1 MKILLNFGE
10 NIKPLWGRFHT
21 KVCVETKNVKQR
33 PQDNHVFFT
42 KPFPGFSIML
52 KAPQIFH
59 ANNIPIAC
67 SNV

>member
-21 KVCVETKNVKQR
+21 KVCVETKNN
-33 PQDNHVFFT
+33 NHVFFT